1 MSMPA
6 GSIEASVSE
15 LLAIRRLSVV
25 FDAPA
30 GPLPAVTDVSLEVSH
45 GETLGLVGESGCGK
59 SVTCLTALGLLPPN
73 GRVTSGEVL
82 FRGQDLLGF
91 DERRMESV
99 RGRDIAMVFQD
110 PMTSLNPVQT
120 IGRQIM
126 ESLQIHRGLGA
137 RAAEGRAV
145 ELLRQVG
152 LPEPAQRARDYPHQL
167 SGGMNQ
173 RAMIAMAL
181 ACGPQLLIADEPTT
195 ALDVTIQAQILELM
209 QELRRDS
216 RTAIILITHDLGVI
230 AETADRVAVMYAGC
244 VVESGPVHAIF
255 HRPAHPYTHGL
266 LGSLPRVDRS
276 QAELVPIEGTVPALH
291 ELPVGCHF
299 APRCPRAVDPCRAGK
314 PPMHARGGGHSVAC
328 FNPGEGTP

>member
-1 MSMPA
+1 M
-6 GSIEASVSE
+6 SE

-25 FDAPA
+25 FDTPA
-30 GPLPAVTDVSLEVSH
+30 GPLPAVTDVSLEVAH

-73 GRVTSGEVL
+73 GRVSSGEVL
-82 FRGQDLLGF
+82 FRGQNLLGL

-126 ESLQIHRGLGA
+126 ESLQIHQGLGA
-137 RAAEGRAV
+137 REAEGRAV
-145 ELLRQVG
+145 GLLRRVG

-255 HRPAHPYTHGL
+255 HRPTHPYTHGL

-291 ELPVGCHF
+291 ELPAGCHF
-299 APRCPRAVDPCRAGK
+299 APRCPRASDPCQVEK
-314 PPMHARGGGHSVAC
+314 PPLRERGDGHSVAC
-328 FNPGEGTP
+328 FNPEG

>member
-1 MSMPA
+1 
-6 GSIEASVSE
+6 
-15 LLAIRRLSVV
+15 V
-25 FDAPA
+25 FDTPA
-30 GPLPAVTDVSLEVSH
+30 GPLPAVTDVSLEVAN

-73 GRVTSGEVL
+73 GRVSSGEVL
-82 FRGQDLLGF
+82 FRGQNLLGL
-91 DERRMESV
+91 DERRMEPV

-120 IGRQIM
+120 VGRQIM
-126 ESLQIHRGLGA
+126 ESLQIHQRLGA
-137 RAAEGRAV
+137 RAAERRAV
-145 ELLRQVG
+145 ELLSRVG

-209 QELRRDS
+209 QELRRGS
-216 RTAIILITHDLGVI
+216 ETAIILITHDLGVI

-244 VVESGPVHAIF
+244 VVESGPVQAIF
-255 HRPAHPYTHGL
+255 HRPAHPYTRGL
-266 LGSLPRVDRS
+266 LGSLPRVDRNH
-276 QAELVPIEGTVPALH
+276 AELVPIEGTVPALH
-291 ELPVGCHF
+291 ELPAGCHF
-299 APRCPRAVDPCRAGK
+299 APRCPRAVDPCREGK
-314 PPMHARGGGHSVAC
+314 PPVRLREGGHSVAC
-328 FNPGEGTP
+328 FNPGGGTP